1 MNIHNLIS
9 FREVVRLNSI
19 SKASNKLHL
28 TQSAL
33 SQQLQSLEKAINC
46 KLLIRSNRGVEL
58 TKEGEILIEYAESI
72 INLYEN
78 MLQDISN
85 SLNNKISEIKISSC
99 NVVGEYLLPCS
110 IYVYKTKHQNIK
122 FDIKIENTKKVVENI
137 KSKIC
142 DIGFVDKLINEEN
155 FEIKNICA
163 NNLMFVF
170 SPSKNRFKEESISV
184 DKISSFPL
192 ILLSK
197 DNGIRSVIDTS
208 IGFNTLNI
216 EMELN
221 TIESIK
227 ASIIAGMGASI
238 LPYTSIKSEVH
249 TGILN
254 AVPIDGLSCLCDIYM
269 IYEKDA
275 LGKPHVK
282 EFIDFVLKH
291 GKETFC

>member
-33 SQQLQSLEKAINC
+33 SQQLQSLEKAVNC

-78 MLQDISN
+78 MLQDIN
-85 SLNNKISEIKISSC
+85 HSLNNKISEIKISSC

-110 IYVYKTKHQNIK
+110 IYIYKTKHQNIK
-122 FDIKIENTKKVVENI
+122 FDIKIESTRKVIDSVKN
-137 KSKIC
+137 KIC
-142 DIGFVDKLINEEN
+142 DIGFVDKLIDDDL
-155 FEIKNICA
+155 EIKNICA

-170 SPSKNRFKEESISV
+170 NPAKYKFKEQSISV
-184 DKISSFPL
+184 NIISSFPL

-197 DNGIRSVIDTS
+197 DNGIRNVIDSS
-208 IGFNTLNI
+208 ISSDNLKI

-269 IYEKDA
+269 VYDKDA
-275 LGKPHVK
+275 INKHHVK